1 MRGKLVARTVII
13 VLLLLWALY
22 ALYPSLQLY
31 TMAPEKRVELEDAG
45 KLENLVRKGINL
57 GLDLKGG
64 MYLTLEVDVPDLIER
79 LASNKDATFDS
90 LMQQCR
96 EQLNVMSVDYLPL
109 VEQNFAAAGIPLH
122 RYWGDR
128 GDNDNKIMDYLRK
141 QSKDAMDITLTKLR
155 NRVDE
160 FGVSEPSIQKV
171 GGNRIL
177 IQLPGVSN
185 PDQAK
190 ELIGKT
196 ALLEWRM
203 LKDQMIFTQTIEKI
217 DRALARERG
226 VDVAEED
233 STVSADSTQTDRV
246 AEEKPGESEDAA
258 LSVSELFGDEPQLT
272 SAEADSGDSTI
283 LVDQNLFEENP
294 FIALLR
300 STPGSSH
307 RVSAPIENKRAIE
320 KILQREDIQ
329 RLIPA
334 DSELLWSSEP
344 FQVADQQYVGL
355 YLVKRDAELT
365 GQSLT
370 DAQVSIGQDAQS
382 AGMPE
387 VNFRLD
393 REGGRIFSRVTGANI
408 GKFLGI
414 VLDNKVV
421 TAPRI
426 QVKVPGGSGRITGIG
441 EFDEANTIAIVLR
454 VGALPTEVRIIE
466 ERTVGASLGRDSIR
480 AGIYSTLI
488 GLSLVVLFMVIYYG
502 MSGAIATSALIL
514 NIVFLFAV
522 LAQFRF
528 TLTLPGVAGIVLTI
542 GMAVD
547 ANVLVFERIREELR
561 TGKTVRAA
569 IEAGYGR
576 AFRTI
581 LDANITT
588 LLTALVL
595 YQFGTG
601 PIRGFA
607 ITLSIGIVV
616 SMFTALVVTRLIF
629 DQITSRRTLTKLN
642 I

>member
-22 ALYPSLQLY
+22 ALYPSFQLY
-31 TMAPEKRVELEDAG
+31 TMNPEEKVALEDEG
-45 KLENLVRKGINL
+45 KLESLERKGINM

-64 MYLTLEVDVPDLIER
+64 MYLTLEVDLPDLIDR
-79 LASNKDATFDS
+79 LASNKDATYDT
-90 LMQQCR
+90 LMQKCR
-96 EQLNVMSVDYLPL
+96 EQLNVESVEYLTL
-109 VEQNFAAAGIPLH
+109 VEQNFIEAGIPLH

-128 GDNDNKIMDYLRK
+128 GDNDNKILDYLSK
-141 QSKDAMDITLTKLR
+141 QSKDAMDVTLAKLR
-155 NRVDE
+155 NRIDE

-171 GGNRIL
+171 GGQRIL

-226 VDVAEED
+226 VAVAEED
-233 STVSADSTQTDRV
+233 TSATEETQV

-258 LSVSELFGDEPQLT
+258 LSVSELFGEEPSIT
-272 SAEADSGDSTI
+272 TAEADTGDTTI

-307 RVSAPIENKRAIE
+307 RVSAPIENRRAID
-320 KILQREDIQ
+320 KILAREDIK
-329 RLIPA
+329 RLIPV
-334 DSELLWSSEP
+334 DSDLLWSSEP
-344 FQVADQQYVGL
+344 FQVADQQYLGL
-355 YLVKRDAELT
+355 YLVKKEAELT
-365 GQSLT
+365 GKYLT
-370 DAQVSIGQDAQS
+370 DAQVNIGQDAAS
-382 AGMPE
+382 AGLPE
-387 VNFRLD
+387 VSFRLN

-466 ERTVGASLGRDSIR
+466 ERTVGASLGQDSIR

-488 GLSLVVLFMVIYYG
+488 GLSLVVLFMIVYYG
-502 MSGAIATSALIL
+502 LSGVIATSALIM
-514 NIVFLFAV
+514 NILFLFAV

-561 TGKTVRAA
+561 TGKTVRAG

-607 ITLSIGIVV
+607 VTLSIGIVV
-616 SMFTALVVTRLIF
+616 SMFTALVVTRVIF
-629 DQITSRRTLTKLN
+629 DQMSSRRTLTKLS